1 MRIGIDLG
9 GTKTEGALVDK
20 NGRVISRH
28 RLATPRAE
36 GYRAIVDQIA
46 SLVSEL
52 ESASGETCSVG
63 IAAPGAI
70 DAQGRVKNSNTQC
83 LIGTAFQS
91 DLEARLDR
99 PIRVENDANCFA
111 LAEALFGAG
120 RDMTSV
126 FGVIMGTGVGGGIV
140 IQQRLHT
147 GPQHI
152 AGEWGHNTL
161 DPDGPPCYCG
171 QQGCIETYL
180 SGPGFFAD
188 YQRLGGANA
197 ANAEEVISKAR
208 ENEPIAQEALD
219 NLLERFGKAVAGVIN
234 ILDPHVV
241 VLGGGL
247 SNIQELYEEGPRR
260 IAKYVFNPTLETPI
274 RRNLH
279 GDSAG
284 VLGAAE
290 LWAL

>member
-9 GTKTEGALVDK
+9 GTKTEGALVDQD
-20 NGRVISRH
+20 GRVISRQ

-36 GYRAIVDQIA
+36 GYRAILDKIVSLVDQ
-46 SLVSEL
+46 L
-52 ESASGETCSVG
+52 ESESGKTCSVG
-63 IAAPGAI
+63 VAAPGAI

-83 LIGTAFQS
+83 LIGAAFQN
-91 DLEARLDR
+91 DLERCLDR

-120 RDMTSV
+120 RDMPSV

-152 AGEWGHNTL
+152 AGEWGHNAL
-161 DPDGPPCYCG
+161 DPDGPLCYCG
-171 QQGCIETYL
+171 QRGCIETYL

-188 YQRLGGANA
+188 YRHLGGTNA
-197 ANAEEVISKAR
+197 VSPKEVISKAR
-208 ENEPIAQEALD
+208 ENDPIAQEALD

-247 SNIQELYEEGPRR
+247 SNIEELYEEGPRR

-284 VLGAAE
+284 VLGAAG

>member
-9 GTKTEGALVDK
+9 GTKTEGALVDR
-20 NGRVISRH
+20 GGSVISRH

-36 GYRAIVDQIA
+36 GYRAILNKIVSLVDQ
-46 SLVSEL
+46 L
-52 ESASGETCSVG
+52 ESESGETCSVG

-83 LIGTAFQS
+83 LIGAAFQS
-91 DLEARLDR
+91 DLEACLER

-120 RDMTSV
+120 RDMPSV

-152 AGEWGHNTL
+152 AGEWGHNAL
-161 DPDGPPCYCG
+161 DPDGPSCYCG

-188 YQRLGGANA
+188 YRRLGGATA
-197 ANAEEVISKAR
+197 ASPEEVISKAR
-208 ENEPIAQEALD
+208 ENDPIAQEALD

-247 SNIQELYEEGPRR
+247 SNIEELYDEGPRR

-274 RRNLH
+274 RRNLR

-284 VLGAAE
+284 VLGAAG
-290 LWAL
+290 LWSL

>member
-1 MRIGIDLG
+1 MHIGIDLG

-20 NGRVISRH
+20 SGRVISRH
-28 RLATPRAE
+28 RLSTPRAK

-46 SLVSEL
+46 SLVAQL
-52 ESASGETCSVG
+52 ESESGETCSVG

-70 DAQGRVKNSNTQC
+70 DAHGRVKNSNTQC
-83 LIGTAFQS
+83 LIGTTFQS
-91 DLEARLDR
+91 DLEACLDR
-99 PIRVENDANCFA
+99 LIRVENDANCFA

-120 RDMTSV
+120 RDMPSV

-140 IQQRLHT
+140 IRQRLHT

-188 YQRLGGANA
+188 YQRLGGVNA
-197 ANAEEVISKAR
+197 ASAEEVISKAR
-208 ENEPIAQEALD
+208 ANDPIAKEALD

-260 IAKYVFNPTLETPI
+260 IAKYVFSPALETPI

-284 VLGAAE
+284 VLGAAG